1 MSLTVNKNY
10 LQPTGFKFIINRQN
24 YSNLEYFAQS
34 VTHPGA
40 SVNPVALP
48 TARVTSVPLAGD
60 KITYGDL
67 QLEVILDEDMQGYQE
82 LQNWLERTVN
92 DGHVDEAT
100 DTKLAT
106 YSDITV
112 LILTSHNNRNVQIK
126 YKDCIPTDI
135 GSITMASNT
144 ADVIYPTYQVSFRF
158 SSFEIA

>member
-10 LQPTGFKFIINRQN
+10 LQPTGFKFVINRQN

-40 SVNPVALP
+40 SVNPVSLP
-48 TARVTSVPLAGD
+48 TARVTAVPLAGD

-67 QLEVILDEDMQGYQE
+67 QLEVILDEDMKGYQE

-112 LILTSHNNRNVQIK
+112 LILTSHNNNNVKIK

-144 ADVIYPTYQVSFRF
+144 ADVVYPTYQVSFRF
-158 SSFEIA
+158 SSFEIS